1 MMQIPNPELG
11 GYAWAQNMLKENGFD
26 FLEHIEVIN
35 KFNTGIQKAA
45 EEFKQKAIEGLYDN

>member
-1 MMQIPNPELG
+1 MQIPKPELG
-11 GYAWAQNMLKENGFD
+11 GYAWAQNMLKENSFD

-45 EEFKQKAIEGLYDN
+45 KEFKQKANEGLCDD